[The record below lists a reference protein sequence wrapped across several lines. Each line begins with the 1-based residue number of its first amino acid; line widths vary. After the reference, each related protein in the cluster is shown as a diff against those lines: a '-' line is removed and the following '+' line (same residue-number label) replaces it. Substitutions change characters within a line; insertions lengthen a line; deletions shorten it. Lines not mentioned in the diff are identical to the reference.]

1 MKALGQSGLDFIAGK
16 YKELKA
22 LVNKKADKSEI
33 ITEEERH
40 QLEVNKRQLVAM
52 EIADFESKLESGSVG
67 ILKYPNGSRINL
79 FNFIEDIKSGKIKPP
94 EGTVMRY
101 TYSIQQWFLNSD
113 KFKSYALC
121 DLNMQPL
128 SLEKIATVKKE
139 DGTMCLV
146 PQIAMDGIETYFTAN
161 KTLIT
166 TNEYFVKK
174 ENGKG
179 LSTNDY
185 DNTAKSK
192 VDAIPANPKY
202 TDTTYD
208 LSKYAEKSNISRCKT
223 KGYGSASSWS
233 SASSSRDLEDWIG
246 DFDKRTRELK
256 NNKGLT
262 GDKSEISQQVIPCSS
277 SRNCDLVA
285 KKWGRYVEL
294 SFYFNYDSD
303 RSAATSWE
311 FMIPEKFMPG
321 GNVYGKLSN
330 GEYELV
336 SPSNS
341 SEARLTVIKD
351 YGLRGGLIAGNIIYL
366 GRNQ

>member
-1 MKALGQSGLDFIAGK
+1 MKKALGQSGLDFIAGK
-16 YKELKA
+16 YKEIKE
-22 LVNKKADKSEI
+22 LVSKKADKSELPI
-33 ITEEERH
+33 RLSQLLETDSH
-40 QLEVNKRQLVAM
+40 QTVTQFEKTSWNNKV
-52 EIADFESKLESGSVG
+52 
-67 ILKYPNGSRINL
+67 
-79 FNFIEDIKSGKIKPP
+79 
-94 EGTVMRY
+94 
-101 TYSIQQWFLNSD
+101 
-113 KFKSYALC
+113 
-121 DLNMQPL
+121 
-128 SLEKIATVKKE
+128 EKI
-139 DGTMCLV
+139 D
-146 PQIAMDGIETYFTAN
+146 
-161 KTLIT
+161 
-166 TNEYFVKK
+166 
-174 ENGKG
+174 GKG

-192 VDAIPANPKY
+192 VDAIPSNPKY

-208 LSKYAEKSNISRCKT
+208 LSKYAEKADISRCKT
-223 KGYGSASSWS
+223 KGYNTSSTWKS
-233 SASSSRDLEDWIG
+233 LSTERDLEDWIG

-256 NNKGLT
+256 GNKGLT

-294 SFYFNYDSD
+294 SFYYNYDSD

-311 FMIPEKFMPG
+311 FMIPEKFIPG

-341 SEARLTVIKD
+341 SEARLTVIKE

-366 GRNQ
+366 ARNQ